1 MSALFCVWARTG
13 GLILSTVLP
22 SLAPR
27 PPGRQGPWRRQYR
40 TEASVH
46 VWAPF
51 ILSSCSQGWT
61 VMDCEQMALPCF
73 FRPWNRMASV
83 MLFEWWGLKLIQR
96 LQIHLYNVDFGINY
110 AELKKTRRKIP
121 THTWDNLRHFQN
133 HQSRRFSCCRRKQIH
148 KSQKHLQARA
158 VRARLPFYEP
168 VPLAQRNH
176 CVWSSVALHLR
187 LCLCVEVSD
196 CTFPSDE
203 EAHGD
208 VARPCIWAVTGGFSH
223 RGWRHRILGTWKSG
237 KGLVVGFTN
246 EGFSRMCIICQSL
259 GLHQGKLRTKAPLG
273 VTGESLI
280 GMGVSRYH
288 SLYGLLRSQAWKYLL
303 WAFLSNFT
311 WKWILGPER
320 KKQGI
325 GSNLRCVVQTLTGQR
340 QTQARSACLQEP
352 CPLLKGKPLATSWKP
367 VFLSVSAWPRS
378 HHPGGIL

>member
-110 AELKKTRRKIP
+110 AELKKTRWKIP

-133 HQSRRFSCCRRKQIH
+133 HQSRRFLLLQTQTNTQIP
-148 KSQKHLQARA
+148 KTS
-158 VRARLPFYEP
+158 
-168 VPLAQRNH
+168 
-176 CVWSSVALHLR
+176 
-187 LCLCVEVSD
+187 
-196 CTFPSDE
+196 T
-203 EAHGD
+203 G
-208 VARPCIWAVTGGFSH
+208 TGG
-223 RGWRHRILGTWKSG
+223 
-237 KGLVVGFTN
+237 
-246 EGFSRMCIICQSL
+246 E
-259 GLHQGKLRTKAPLG
+259 
-273 VTGESLI
+273 
-280 GMGVSRYH
+280 
-288 SLYGLLRSQAWKYLL
+288 SQASLL
-303 WAFLSNFT
+303 WACT
-311 WKWILGPER
+311 LGPT
-320 KKQGI
+320 QPLCLVQC
-325 GSNLRCVVQTLTGQR
+325 GSASPAVSLRWSVWLHLSIWRGSSWRC
-340 QTQARSACLQEP
+340 RS
-352 CPLLKGKPLATSWKP
+352 SMY
-367 VFLSVSAWPRS
+367 LSCHGR
-378 HHPGGIL
+378 I